1 MKTQS
6 LLASE
11 PLKVSGSRSLV
22 GEVTDAAGA
31 SGVGGGWTF
40 WVARVWAS
48 KAMATAK
55 SPPVSG
61 LPPVSGSG
69 ANTVFM
75 VPEGLSAIG
84 GLARV
89 KGIFE
94 SESVA

>member
-11 PLKVSGSRSLV
+11 PSKVSGFRSLV
-22 GEVTDAAGA
+22 GEVTGTAGVLWAA
-31 SGVGGGWTF
+31 VRHVF

-61 LPPVSGSG
+61 SG
-69 ANTVFM
+69 ADTVF
-75 VPEGLSAIG
+75 VAPEGLSAIG

>member
-1 MKTQS
+1 M
-6 LLASE
+6 
-11 PLKVSGSRSLV
+11 
-22 GEVTDAAGA
+22 AA
-31 SGVGGGWTF
+31 
-40 WVARVWAS
+40 
-48 KAMATAK
+48 AK

-69 ANTVFM
+69 ADAVFM